1 MSDRADQRTCG
12 GPDHGKDSDKAG
24 MRPVCGKR
32 SNAMEALSDTL
43 IDATFEVVAEEG
55 AIWSGAR

>member
-1 MSDRADQRTCG
+1 MSDRIDQSTCG
-12 GPDHGKDSDKAG
+12 GPDHGKESDKAKLC
-24 MRPVCGKR
+24 PVCGKR
-32 SNAMEALSDTL
+32 SNVMQALSDTL